1 MVSLA
6 SNDAQTVKKTF
17 DIYTIGEENGKEVP
31 DTLDRWQV
39 SHRTQVLPSECVL
52 SAYQSTTANPK

>member
-31 DTLDRWQV
+31 DTLDR
-39 SHRTQVLPSECVL
+39 
-52 SAYQSTTANPK
+52 